1 MLALTD
7 APLFGDRSG
16 AFHGRS
22 WFVAVTR
29 IALCRGRMAAGGFRQ
44 PTSPDGEQMKAVGQ
58 FD

>member
-1 MLALTD
+1 LRLRIRLYSLAL
-7 APLFGDRSG
+7 SN
-16 AFHGRS
+16 GRS